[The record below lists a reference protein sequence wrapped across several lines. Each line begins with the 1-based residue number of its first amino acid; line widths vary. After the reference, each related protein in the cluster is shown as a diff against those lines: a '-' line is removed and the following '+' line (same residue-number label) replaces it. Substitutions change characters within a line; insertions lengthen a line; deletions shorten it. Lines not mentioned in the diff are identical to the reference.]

1 MSLSAQPPFA
11 CDVHTHTIFSRHAYS
26 TIGECVA
33 AARAAGLELLGSTD
47 HYSCMTSPTLHVR
60 DYQYFINFDIWP
72 RVWDGVQVLRG
83 VEADIVDLDGNLF
96 GWDHM
101 LYEGITGRA
110 FEHPHTLKEHVWRNI
125 DYAIASI
132 HDKTFADHATL
143 SQTTEMYV
151 RVLDDPK
158 VFILGHVGR
167 TGVPFDVDEVLIAAK
182 EHGKL
187 IEINEHSLMGQWSDR
202 AMARCR
208 QIAQRCAELGVGIAV
223 NTDAH
228 IATDIGRFDNAHA
241 LLEDLGFPEHLVAT
255 RSADAFMEALET
267 AGIPYEA

>member
-1 MSLSAQPPFA
+1 MHNL
-11 CDVHTHTIFSRHAYS
+11 CDTHTHTLFSRHAYS
-26 TIGECVA
+26 TIEECVRA
-33 AARAAGLELLGSTD
+33 AAERGLELLGATD
-47 HYSCMTSPTLHVR
+47 DYSSMLYPEANGIHDLR
-60 DYQYFINFDIWP
+60 NYQYFLNYDIWP
-72 RVWDGVQVLRG
+72 RTWHGVRVLHG
-83 VEADIVDLDGNLF
+83 CEADIVDLEGRLF
-96 GWDHM
+96 GHDVAVEHG
-101 LYEGITGRA
+101 LDGRVLSK
-110 FEHPHTLKEHVWRNI
+110 PTTLKERVFRGC
-125 DYAIASI
+125 DYVVASV
-132 HDKTFADHATL
+132 HNADFARGA
-143 SQTTEMYV
+143 TTEQLNQLYIGA
-151 RVLDDPK
+151 LDDPK
-158 VFILGHVGR
+158 VLMLGHVGR
-167 TGVPFDVDEVLIAAK
+167 TCLPFDVDTVLRAAK
-182 EHGKL
+182 ARGKL

>member
-1 MSLSAQPPFA
+1 MVASVHNADFA
-11 CDVHTHTIFSRHAYS
+11 
-26 TIGECVA
+26 
-33 AARAAGLELLGSTD
+33 
-47 HYSCMTSPTLHVR
+47 
-60 DYQYFINFDIWP
+60 
-72 RVWDGVQVLRG
+72 RG
-83 VEADIVDLDGNLF
+83 A
-96 GWDHM
+96 
-101 LYEGITGRA
+101 
-110 FEHPHTLKEHVWRNI
+110 
-125 DYAIASI
+125 
-132 HDKTFADHATL
+132 
-143 SQTTEMYV
+143 TTEQLNQLYIGA
-151 RVLDDPK
+151 LDDPK
-158 VFILGHVGR
+158 VLMLGHVGR
-167 TGVPFDVDEVLIAAK
+167 TGLPFDVDTVLRAAK
-182 EHGKL
+182 ARGKL